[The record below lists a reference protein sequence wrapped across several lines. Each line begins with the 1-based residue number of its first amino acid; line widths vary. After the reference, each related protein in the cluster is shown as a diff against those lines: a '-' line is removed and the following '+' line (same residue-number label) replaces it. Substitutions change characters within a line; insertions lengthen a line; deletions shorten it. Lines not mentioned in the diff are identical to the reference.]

1 MSACKFPRLLW
12 LRRILFFLAL
22 LGALGFLAIFATSR
36 VEPLVRSPRV
46 AAWAIDQ
53 IFPGLR
59 LELRDLGWEGLNGV
73 RLEGIRLTEKKT
85 GEVLAEVEKLR
96 VTWTPAGL
104 WQNRLDSIE
113 ITEPFL
119 RLTPATLAALQ
130 PEKKPP
136 EPAQSPAA
144 GADWLRWQVGE
155 IRCDYGQFLLQGL
168 GRGPQSEL
176 VLSSRFSLAWTDVNF
191 SAEEESRRQEVLLW
205 GLAANHPEE
214 APLLSVDWLQVHF
227 SPGILRQKGWLDA
240 IEVKGGE
247 LQLGPEIQA
256 LLPPPPGEAQP
267 TTGEGMRIWVGRL
280 GLQNIAVRLIGA
292 APLGA
297 EIAFSLNTTLQNIP
311 LGQLPQILGE
321 ETQLVKLARIELR
334 SPLDPLVRVITI
346 HSVFVYF
353 TLDGL
358 LQHRLRRV
366 VVLNP
371 VMYLSQ
377 DLFIYMEQMRATS
390 PPDAPSPQLD
400 WVIEEF
406 RAEYGSLILGG
417 EKLGQVGLPLSFST
431 SATNVRLDSLAS
443 LRLRADLEIRTQ
455 DFAFPALQLDLR
467 QLGGELKF
475 SYPSEEDLNNL
486 VNVLRLERLQWRQFT
501 AQSLWL
507 SATFDARGIFA
518 QAGGEAYGGYVNAGV
533 SFFFVPEG
541 RWVGWVAGQGIDLQ
555 KLTQVLAPENF
566 SMTGPAEFTIEV
578 DGVKK
583 LIQRLRGQLG
593 TTQPGLLR
601 INKIDDL
608 LANLPTKWS
617 SLKRSS
623 AILAL
628 ETLRDF
634 RYTSAMADFWYVE
647 EQGQLRLRMP
657 GPAGSRNFTLRL
669 HADETADGLWKLD
682 PP

>member
-1 MSACKFPRLLW
+1 MSACKFPRLPW
-12 LRRILFFLAL
+12 LRRILFSLAL
-22 LGALGFLAIFATSR
+22 LGVLGFLGIFATLR

-59 LELRDLGWEGLNGV
+59 LELRDLAWEGLNGV

-85 GEVLAEVEKLR
+85 GEVLAEVERLR

-113 ITEPFL
+113 ITDPFL

-130 PEKKPP
+130 LDKKPP
-136 EPAQSPAA
+136 NPAHPPAA
-144 GADWLRWQVGE
+144 GADWQRWQVGE
-155 IRCDYGQFLLQGL
+155 IRCNYGQFLLQGL

-205 GLAANHPEE
+205 GLAANHPDE
-214 APLLSVDWLQVHF
+214 APLLSVDWLQGRF
-227 SPGILRQKGWLDA
+227 SPGLLLQKGWLDA
-240 IEVKGGE
+240 MEVKGGE

-256 LLPPPPGEAQP
+256 LLLPPPGEAQP
-267 TTGEGMRIWVGRL
+267 TEGEGMRIWLGRL
-280 GLQNIAVRLIGA
+280 GLQDFAVRLIGA

-311 LGQLPQILGE
+311 LGQLPEILGE
-321 ETQLVKLARIELR
+321 ETQLVELARIELR

-371 VMYLSQ
+371 VLYLSQ
-377 DLFIYMEQMRATS
+377 DLFIYMEQMRAAA
-390 PPDAPSPQLD
+390 PPDVPSPQLD

-486 VNVLRLERLQWRQFT
+486 VNVLRLDRLQWRQFT

-518 QAGGEAYGGYVNAGV
+518 QTGGEAYGGYVNAGV

-541 RWVGWVAGQGIDLQ
+541 RWVGWVAAQGIDLQ

-578 DGVKK
+578 DGLKK

-593 TTQPGLLR
+593 TTQPGFLR

-608 LANLPTKWS
+608 LANLPTEWN